1 MSGYVDGAKAAGES
15 IGQGI
20 SGAADSVKSAVS
32 STMND
37 FSSSN
42 VMNAS
47 NEFLS
52 ANGIIAKFM
61 FIVLVLI
68 VFMFLLNVG
77 MALVY
82 YFASPTTTP
91 YLVHGM
97 RSGTAE
103 KIVSQD
109 PASSKQVVYRSN
121 NQSNGIEFT
130 WATWLKFD
138 AVPASSST
146 YKCLFVKGASTGF
159 KTDGTSSVNNG
170 PGLYANQSPDASG
183 IYCNIRFIMDTVSP
197 SNASQTNSVTLDM
210 SNVPLFKW
218 VHVAYRLQNKI
229 LDCYINGVLT
239 QRQSFNDMIPKQNYD
254 NIIVCGNQGFPG
266 SISNLRYYDYA
277 LSVFELNSVVY
288 YGPNLNADSDGNEAT
303 STSYLSQ
310 YWYANKVAP
319 YSR

>member
-1 MSGYVDGAKAAGES
+1 MD
-15 IGQGI
+15 
-20 SGAADSVKSAVS
+20 
-32 STMND
+32 D
-37 FSSSN
+37 FSSKN

-47 NEFLS
+47 SEFLS
-52 ANGIIAKFM
+52 ANSMIAKFM

-68 VFMFLLNVG
+68 VFMFLLNIG
-77 MALVY
+77 MLLVY

-91 YLVHGM
+91 YLVHGL

-130 WATWLKFD
+130 WTTWLRFD
-138 AVPASSST
+138 AIPTSST
-146 YKCLFVKGASTGF
+146 VYKCIFVKGGSTGF
-159 KTDGTSSVNNG
+159 KSSDGLSKVNNG
-170 PGLYANQSPDASG
+170 PGLYANPSVESSSN
-183 IYCNIRFIMDTVSP
+183 YCNLRFYMDVVSP
-197 SNASQTNSVTLDM
+197 SDTNQNNPIIVDM

-218 VHVAYRLQNKI
+218 VHVAYRMQNKI

-239 QRQSFNDMIPKQNYD
+239 KRESLGDKIPKQNYD
-254 NIIVCGNQGFPG
+254 NIVVCGNEGFPG

-277 LSVFELNSVVY
+277 LSVFELNSIVY
-288 YGPNLNADSDGNEAT
+288 YGPNMNADSDGNEST

-310 YWYANKVAP
+310 YWFSNQIKP
-319 YSR
+319 YST